1 MRLWATNRTEE
12 AVSVAVVA
20 LCLHVVDGVTPE
32 AAFAIDKELN
42 ALGPNGWWFLNPG
55 TFVVVNVD
63 TPEGRRC
70 AEQCRL
76 VFDCLKHA
84 HACLLNA
91 GLGES
96 EGMVT
101 ALRDAK
107 HRFLKIPA
115 GAPMSL
121 CMTRAHEAAR

>member
-1 MRLWATNRTEE
+1 MRLWATHRTEE

-20 LCLHVVDGVTPE
+20 LCLHVLDGVTPE
-32 AAFAIDKELN
+32 AALAINKELD

-55 TFVVVNVD
+55 TFLVVNVD
-63 TPEGRRC
+63 TPEGRGC
-70 AEQCRL
+70 AEQCRS
-76 VFDCLKHA
+76 VFDRLKHS
-84 HACLLNA
+84 HGCLLDA

-101 ALRDAK
+101 ALLDAK
-107 HRFLKIPA
+107 HRFLKIPV

-121 CMTRAHEAAR
+121 CMARAHEAAR